1 MNSFAQLPAEQRALF
16 FRELVMR
23 RGVSPVIAEKDFW
36 VCWTLGRLFASTDL
50 APALVFKGG
59 TSLSKVFGA
68 IERFSEDIDLSI
80 SPALLGWDESDLDEA
95 PSSSQRGKRM
105 KKLEGACIRA
115 VEERFQPL
123 LEAAVREILGAAPA
137 GRWLRFQIDPISNS
151 PVLLFA
157 YPSSADGTSD
167 YVEPAVKIEFGSL
180 TDQRPRGRHR
190 VSPMVAEIA
199 PGEFD
204 DFTAEVVA
212 LELESSFWEKA
223 TILHAEYYRPQGQ
236 RIRDRFARHY
246 ADFAALWRHPG
257 AQTARQRL
265 DLLERVVIH
274 KSRFFGSSWA
284 NYDTAR
290 PGTLRLAPPAAR
302 EPELRADLQ
311 KMRAMFLTEPPDF
324 AELLATLREAEE
336 TLNGR

>member
-1 MNSFAQLPAEQRALF
+1 
-16 FRELVMR
+16 
-23 RGVSPVIAEKDFW
+23 
-36 VCWTLGRLFASTDL
+36 
-50 APALVFKGG
+50 
-59 TSLSKVFGA
+59 
-68 IERFSEDIDLSI
+68 
-80 SPALLGWDESDLDEA
+80 
-95 PSSSQRGKRM
+95 M

-123 LEAAVREILGAAPA
+123 LEVAVQEILGAAPA

-157 YPSSADGTSD
+157 YPSSADANSD

-180 TDQRPRGRHR
+180 TDQQPRGRHR
-190 VSPMVAEIA
+190 ISPMVAEIA

-212 LELESSFWEKA
+212 LELERSFWEKA

-236 RIRDRFARHY
+236 RSRDRFARHY

-290 PGTLRLAPPAAR
+290 SGTLRLAPPAAR

-324 AELLATLREAEE
+324 AALLATLREAEE